1 MRTNN
6 KVYSIEEMVN
16 LDIPKLRHD
25 PLKYQQLPYFSFYAS
40 KVRPM
45 STTPTKADSQD
56 TFRFK
61 TTDST
66 QTSSR
71 KPYKKPSNS
80 LTRVNK
86 ARKKRFDL
94 AKLKHNEFVKEKE
107 CECSCMRETSSFRT
121 SRYPNSKLSSEIE
134 RNYQFSKLETQDS
147 KQVNQ
152 GKFSRQSSS
161 RRTSRRAN
169 GYQARKPCNLLYKKA
184 SIKNASEREK
194 QVEVLSKTFLK
205 IESARKLSQN
215 IKQEFNSIREIRNS
229 RRTRRFEN
237 QASKSSDNFAKPKNL
252 PKKQM
257 VKQSYLSSADSINS
271 IAGPTTA
278 IYKHQD
284 PPSPGNSLMYP
295 ISHYGYNF

>member
-25 PLKYQQLPYFSFYAS
+25 PLKYQQLPYFSFYVS

-45 STTPTKADSQD
+45 STTPTKVDSQD

-61 TTDST
+61 TKDSA

-71 KPYKKPSNS
+71 KPSNS

-134 RNYQFSKLETQDS
+134 RNYHQFSKLETQNS
-147 KQVNQ
+147 KQISQ
-152 GKFSRQSSS
+152 KKFSRQSSS
-161 RRTSRRAN
+161 HRTSRRPY

-205 IESARKLSQN
+205 IESAKKLSQN

-257 VKQSYLSSADSINS
+257 TKQSYLSSADSINS